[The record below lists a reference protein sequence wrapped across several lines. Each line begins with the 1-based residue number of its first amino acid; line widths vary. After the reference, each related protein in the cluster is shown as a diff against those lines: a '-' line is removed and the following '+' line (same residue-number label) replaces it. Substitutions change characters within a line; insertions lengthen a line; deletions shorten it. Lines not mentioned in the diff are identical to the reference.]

1 MNSIMIINV
10 DKVSDEF
17 LELLNNNIEFKS
29 KNINIIK
36 INANKKAIDFG
47 MKNATNIVML
57 KYISDILKLSSD
69 EVKYGIDK
77 FFRDNGKQKYIDK
90 NIELYEV
97 S

>member
-1 MNSIMIINV
+1 
-10 DKVSDEF
+10 
-17 LELLNNNIEFKS
+17 
-29 KNINIIK
+29 
-36 INANKKAIDFG
+36 
-47 MKNATNIVML
+47 
-57 KYISDILKLSSD
+57 LSSD